1 MLATAFRFGGWAVLA
16 FAIVSVF
23 HGDIVG
29 AILLAAESVA
39 LAVVSFACDSW
50 SSSK

>member
-1 MLATAFRFGGWAVLA
+1 MWAPAFRFDGWAVLA
-16 FAIVSVF
+16 FSIVSVF

-29 AILLAAESVA
+29 AILLAAESAA
-39 LAVVSFACDSW
+39 LAVVAFSCDSW